1 VKVHYGEGVA
11 IHTDPKPCVVVR
23 EDGGEASAGERVGQ
37 PLVRQES
44 WRVPAG
50 ESPVRVRGSARPVAS
65 VAAWKVT
72 TTAKR
77 TQQSCGVW
85 D

>member
-1 VKVHYGEGVA
+1 VKVHHGEGVA
-11 IHTDPKPCVVVR
+11 IRTGPEPCVGTR
-23 EDGGEASAGERVGQ
+23 EGVDEASVGEHIGQ

>member
-1 VKVHYGEGVA
+1 MKVHHGEGVA
-11 IHTDPKPCVVVR
+11 IRTGPEPCVGTR
-23 EDGGEASAGERVGQ
+23 EGVGEASVGEHIGQ

-50 ESPVRVRGSARPVAS
+50 ESPVRVGGSARPVAS
-65 VAAWKVT
+65 VAAWKAT

>member
-1 VKVHYGEGVA
+1 VKVHHGEGVA
-11 IHTDPKPCVVVR
+11 IRTGPEPCVGTR
-23 EDGGEASAGERVGQ
+23 EGVGEASVGEHIGQ